1 MNHPGT
7 TSERVSRAGG
17 AFAPAF
23 EACRGDL
30 PPALAGPRGLTDHE
44 LSQPTSG
51 FNRPAHRRPAPRS
64 GARVAVRPNRG
75 TISGFTRGG

>member
-7 TSERVSRAGG
+7 TSARVSRAGG
-17 AFAPAF
+17 GFAPAF
-23 EACRGDL
+23 EACRRGL
-30 PPALAGPRGLTDHE
+30 PPAVRPPPNLTDHQLPE
-44 LSQPTSG
+44 LTSG

-64 GARVAVRPNRG
+64 GARVLLRPNRG